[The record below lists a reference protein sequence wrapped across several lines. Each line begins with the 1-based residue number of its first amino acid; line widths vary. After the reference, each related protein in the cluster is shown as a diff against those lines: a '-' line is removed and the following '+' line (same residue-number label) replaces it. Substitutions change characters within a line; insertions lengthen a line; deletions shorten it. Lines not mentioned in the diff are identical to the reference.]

1 MNIYITLDEIQNEIY
16 QINKEIYPTNLH
28 ITDFQSIKN
37 NFNYKCGPHS
47 VEIKYLVDSNKFILT
62 QKKSFENDEHVIYID
77 KVKDLKESLLAI
89 VLNLIEQS
97 ATKEAKR
104 NLLYSKA
111 NEYEEVLTILD
122 KLTEDSA
129 IQEYWNLLI
138 TPWLINSDKSI
149 QERVNIEVTK
159 FEIVTGAS
167 EFLRKKLIQ
176 KELLPSCGRIKKEIE
191 AKLNIHEIMENASRD
206 IQPFLKVGLNT
217 TFHFETK
224 KDSLEPEFANF
235 FYNMLL
241 NGKVNSIQEF
251 IDYIE
256 TNLESLYISAV
267 KEYFYQLL
275 IQNYTFTTSWHFDRT
290 VERAKEEF
298 KFSISV
304 LNNGETF
311 KLGFSDKFD
320 RFLVS
325 EELNYDVML
334 EGRYENK
341 VYYSQGL
348 IKPTFSHK
356 IMNRY
361 FALEDINE
369 IKASYIY
376 LDETLAKLKNAL

>member
-1 MNIYITLDEIQNEIY
+1 MNIYITLDEIQNQID

-28 ITDFQSIKN
+28 ITGFQNVKN

-47 VEIKYLVDSNKFILT
+47 VVIKYLVDSNKFVLT
-62 QKKSFENDEHVIYID
+62 KKKKFEKDEYVIYVD
-77 KVKDLKESLLAI
+77 EVKDLKESLMAI
-89 VLNLIEQS
+89 VLNSIENSIVQ
-97 ATKEAKR
+97 EARKS
-104 NLLYSKA
+104 LMWSKA
-111 NEYEEVLTILD
+111 NEYEEILTVLNRM
-122 KLTEDSA
+122 TENSS
-129 IQEYWNLLI
+129 IQEYQNLLI
-138 TPWLINSDKSI
+138 TPWLMNKDKSI
-149 QERVNIEVTK
+149 QERINIEVTK
-159 FEIVTGAS
+159 FEIIT
-167 EFLRKKLIQ
+167 ETCEYLQERTRE
-176 KELLPSCGRIKKEIE
+176 ELLIKCGRIKKEIE
-191 AKLNIHEIMENASRD
+191 KKLNVHELLENANRA
-206 IQPFLKVGLNT
+206 IYPFLKVGLKT
-217 TFHFETK
+217 TFYFEVK

-241 NGKVNSIQEF
+241 DNKVSTMQDF
-251 IDYIE
+251 VKYIE
-256 TNLESLYISAV
+256 ANLERLYISAI

-341 VYYSQGL
+341 IYYSQGL

-361 FALEDINE
+361 FALEDVNE
-369 IKASYIY
+369 IKAAYIY
-376 LDETLAKLKNAL
+376 LDETLDKLKNAL